1 MKKSK
6 ALKILEATALR
17 EGVSIAEVRRGIQ
30 EAIDHAYEN
39 KGESMAEFWGQWKSK
54 PSVEQ
59 FIVAVNAETL
69 ARLKFGK

>member
-6 ALKILEATALR
+6 ALKILQATALR

-39 KGESMAEFWGQWKSK
+39 RKPTDVFWHKWGGRK
-54 PSVEQ
+54 PNVEE
-59 FIVAVNAETL
+59 FIVAANAKTL